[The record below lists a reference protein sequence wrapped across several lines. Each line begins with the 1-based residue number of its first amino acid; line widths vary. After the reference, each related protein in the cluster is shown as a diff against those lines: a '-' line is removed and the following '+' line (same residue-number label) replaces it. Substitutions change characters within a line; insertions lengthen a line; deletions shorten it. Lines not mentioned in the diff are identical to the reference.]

1 MAEATA
7 NVRGPVVR
15 GNIDVRSKRRRTR
28 AYYSNR
34 VRYYVRPTK
43 KENTLV
49 KMFTKI
55 TFVNAAIKLST
66 LSYPGHSY
74 IRATSGRVKKP
85 FPSLRAVIYRIY
97 GRPAPVP
104 SGIWEEV
111 GPKIGF
117 PPPYPRDNKTFAR
130 FLINY
135 DRSGNHRRR
144 WSALNTNVVEDV
156 RYEKRTAFFLLR
168 YLLSVVPPN
177 GYLFVRHPGTL
188 DTRYGRSFIDQTPQR
203 SHWFNGWHYD
213 STRPI

>member
-74 IRATSGRVKKP
+74 NRATSGRVKKP
-85 FPSLRAVIYRIY
+85 FPSVARDYLSNLRTSRAGTEWYMGG
-97 GRPAPVP
+97 GR
-104 SGIWEEV
+104 SENR
-111 GPKIGF
+111 F
-117 PPPYPRDNKTFAR
+117 PPSLTRAIIK
-130 FLINY
+130 
-135 DRSGNHRRR
+135 RSRG
-144 WSALNTNVVEDV
+144 
-156 RYEKRTAFFLLR
+156 F
-168 YLLSVVPPN
+168 
-177 GYLFVRHPGTL
+177 
-188 DTRYGRSFIDQTPQR
+188 
-203 SHWFNGWHYD
+203 
-213 STRPI
+213 